1 MYDDDYPGHYLRRIK
16 SVSVSLPAT
25 LGPYE
30 DIRATLTQ
38 TWNQT
43 HLSATDN
50 APLENMRVREQVALS
65 TGLNDN
71 GLFTLNFDTDERYL
85 PFEYTGAV
93 SRWRLAFPN
102 PAAQAAMLDSL
113 SDVIVHVRYTA
124 RNAGGQG

>member
-1 MYDDDYPGHYLRRIK
+1 
-16 SVSVSLPAT
+16 
-25 LGPYE
+25 
-30 DIRATLTQ
+30 
-38 TWNQT
+38 
-43 HLSATDN
+43 
-50 APLENMRVREQVALS
+50 MRVREQVALS

-102 PAAQAAMLDSL
+102 PAAQAAMLNSL